1 MKIHEA
7 ENTLSID
14 LQEKEL
20 VALAQFFAPG
30 EIIGLADPFDEHSA
44 DEKEEELSQIRQ
56 SLMDAGY
63 LMIDENENWKM
74 DEYLAAFV
82 YSCIHPKNVM
92 FLRNELSSETF
103 YFHFLPNW
111 ILSRVDQRES
121 QRLTLYRTLDALMK
135 SIKEIIPLPEGDL
148 ALDADEVTMA
158 EEKWEEIRKDYFSGE
173 TGAAL
178 ESLKDKFKDYS
189 DPVQLSSTL
198 FETDRDFWI
207 KVGLD
212 FDEPE
217 HKKERDYRIFG
228 KGNHLF
234 FAAYEQ
240 DHESNANTIT
250 ISQIDAQSLSAKLKD
265 LIPVI

>member
-14 LQEKEL
+14 LQEEEL

-30 EIIGLADPFDEHSA
+30 EIIGLVDPFDEHSA
-44 DEKEEELSQIRQ
+44 DEKEEALSQIRQ
-56 SLMDAGY
+56 SLMDDGY
-63 LMIDENENWKM
+63 LMLDENENWKM
-74 DEYLAAFV
+74 DEYLAAFI

-92 FLRNELSSETF
+92 FLRNELSSETI

-111 ILSRVDQRES
+111 ILSRVDQGEG
-121 QRLTLYRTLDALMK
+121 QRLTLYRTLDALTK
-135 SIKEIIPLPEGDL
+135 SIKQVIRFPEGDL
-148 ALDADEVTMA
+148 ALNAEAVTMD
-158 EEKWEEIRKDYFSGE
+158 EEKWEEIRKNYFSGE

-178 ESLKDKFKDYS
+178 ESLKNLFKEYS

-240 DHESNANTIT
+240 DDESDVKKIT
-250 ISQIDAQSLSAKLKD
+250 ISLVDAPSLSVRLKN

>member
-1 MKIHEA
+1 MKILEA
-7 ENTLSID
+7 DHTLSID

-44 DEKEEELSQIRQ
+44 DEKEEALSQIRQ

-63 LMIDENENWKM
+63 LMMDENENWKM

-92 FLRNELSSETF
+92 FLRNELSSETI

-111 ILSRVDQRES
+111 ILSRVDLEEG
-121 QRLTLYRTLDALMK
+121 QRLTLYRTLDELMIF
-135 SIKEIIPLPEGDL
+135 IKEVIPLPEGDL
-148 ALDADEVTMA
+148 AVNPEAVTMD
-158 EEKWEEIRKDYFSGE
+158 EEKWEEIRKNYFSGE

-178 ESLKDKFKDYS
+178 ESLKNLFKEYS

-207 KVGLD
+207 KVRLD
-212 FDEPE
+212 FDVAE

-228 KGNHLF
+228 KGNHFF

-240 DHESNANTIT
+240 DDESDVKKIA
-250 ISQIDAQSLSAKLKD
+250 ISQVDAPSLSARLKN